1 MASASEDGNV
11 EGPRVRLSLHH
22 DSLLIIRMCLDNTR
36 FAGDDTISGY
46 SGILREFLMN
56 IQLYLRLTIATED
69 AFPKSSDFERSIQ
82 ALFESKAQEAFD
94 KKRKKQGF
102 NTKIHVTSLMII
114 LQF

>member
-1 MASASEDGNV
+1 
-11 EGPRVRLSLHH
+11 
-22 DSLLIIRMCLDNTR
+22 MCLDNTR
-36 FAGDDTISGY
+36 FTGDDTISGY